1 MTTTTSRLGDFEV
14 SPIGFGCMALSHV
27 YGGTTD
33 DDASATLGKV
43 VDAGITL
50 LDTANVYGEPRE
62 DATGPAGTNEEMLA
76 PFLAKR
82 RDDVQLATK
91 FGITGLRT
99 LSDGSTKRTDG
110 RPQYAHQACDASLR
124 RLGVDSIDLYYLH
137 RPDPDV
143 PIEDTVGAMAELVAA
158 GKVAHI
164 GLSEVT
170 ADELRRA
177 HAIHPITAVQS
188 EWSLWSRDVEDHVV
202 PACAELGIGFV
213 PYSPLG
219 RGFLTGTLTKD
230 QVAGDVRGGTARM
243 GEAWDANQR
252 ILSTVAEV
260 ADRHRATNAQVAL
273 GWLLHRASEM
283 GVSAVPIPGSRRPER
298 NMENLGALN
307 LRLEAEDMSRLDE
320 IRTLVEGGRNIVD
333 NPKWISSGRE

>member
-33 DDASATLGKV
+33 DDARATLGKV

-50 LDTANVYGEPRE
+50 LDTADVYGEPRE

-99 LSDGSTKRTDG
+99 LTDGSAKRTDG
-110 RPQYAHQACDASLR
+110 RPEYAHQACDASLR

-143 PIEDTVGAMAELVAA
+143 PIEDTVGAMAELVTA

-243 GEAWDANQR
+243 GHAWDANQR
-252 ILSTVAEV
+252 IVSIVAEV
-260 ADRHRATNAQVAL
+260 ANRHEATNAQVTL
-273 GWLLHRASEM
+273 GWLLHRAAEM
-283 GVSAVPIPGSRRPER
+283 GVSAVPIPGSRKPER
-298 NMENLGALN
+298 SLENLGALD
-307 LRLEAEDMSRLDE
+307 LRLDAEDMSSLDE
-320 IRTLVEGGRNIVD
+320 IRTLVKGGRNIVE